1 MYVDV
6 IGIYIKSWT

>member
-6 IGIYIKSWT
+6 IGIYIKRWT